1 MAAYNILEKTVYIHK
16 TRSRT
21 ETRLTS
27 RINPSAGVQL
37 RGPVDRRGDA
47 MACFI
52 GLPLPVREVWGS
64 NPVRG
69 FKIGFSVFSC
79 ATQIEIYSVKNKFK
93 VKCLENSIVAPNLES
108 DLLKIIILAGGLW

>member
-1 MAAYNILEKTVYIHK
+1 MAAYNILEKTVYIYK

-79 ATQIEIYSVKNKFK
+79 ATQIAIYSVKNKFK
-93 VKCLENSIVAPNLES
+93 VKCLENSIVAPLHVWREKTAS
-108 DLLKIIILAGGLW
+108 VLV